1 MLTSRMKGVAM
12 FNPRETYSA
21 AGQRARHAERT
32 GVRLM
37 FSVIG
42 FSTAYFL
49 DPEHGAARRHQALEY
64 LRRGKQMIGSA
75 RAFDK
80 KATRTGT
87 ASPASEPPAN
97 GANGAHGPTGGD
109 GLRIAR

>member
-1 MLTSRMKGVAM
+1 M

-64 LRRGKQMIGSA
+64 LRRGKQMIANA
-75 RAFDK
+75 RAVDEK
-80 KATRTGT
+80 STHIGT
-87 ASPASEPPAN
+87 AAPAPEPR
-97 GANGAHGPTGGD
+97 ANGAHGATGGD

>member
-1 MLTSRMKGVAM
+1 MKGVAM

-64 LRRGKQMIGSA
+64 FRRGKQMIASA
-75 RAFDK
+75 RGVDEKPTHPVTAAS
-80 KATRTGT
+80 AT
-87 ASPASEPPAN
+87 EPPAN
-97 GANGAHGPTGGD
+97 EPHGPTGGD

>member
-1 MLTSRMKGVAM
+1 MKGVAM
-12 FNPRETYSA
+12 FNAREAYSA

-49 DPEHGAARRHQALEY
+49 DPEHGAARRHQALEL
-64 LRRGKQMIGSA
+64 LRRGKQVIAKA
-75 RAFDK
+75 RAVDEK
-80 KATRTGT
+80 PTHPVT
-87 ASPASEPPAN
+87 ASPAPDPP
-97 GANGAHGPTGGD
+97 ANGAHGPTGAD